1 MVTCKRC
8 GCQFYV
14 TGKAWENYDSYFRD
28 EDHDHDDDDDHDRSV
43 LDYCIACEW
52 PKCGRLISITK
63 NQYEVLK
70 SALDE
75 DSLEEE

>member
-1 MVTCKRC
+1 V
-8 GCQFYV
+8 
-14 TGKAWENYDSYFRD
+14 WENYDSYFRE
-28 EDHDHDDDDDHDRSV
+28 EDYDHDDDDDHDRSV

-52 PKCGRLISITK
+52 PECGRLISITK